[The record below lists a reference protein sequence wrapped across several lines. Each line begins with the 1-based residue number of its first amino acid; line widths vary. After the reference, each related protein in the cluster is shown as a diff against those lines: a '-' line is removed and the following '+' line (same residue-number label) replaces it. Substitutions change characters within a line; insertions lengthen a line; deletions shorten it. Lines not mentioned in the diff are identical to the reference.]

1 MIDYKYTFLNIML
14 LRRYIPYPV
23 KQSFRRLLPCVFVA
37 GIFCLSSC
45 EDDTDRPSPSS
56 PVVSFTSEIGSS
68 RTPSTRSTTDS
79 DTPQGTVTALQG
91 GSIPLYLH
99 TLYTDS
105 IALPSSD
112 SRSDRGVLTRATPI
126 KDDNMYESF
135 GVSAY
140 SYTGSWDESQTTP
153 NYFYN
158 ATASKSGGSY
168 TLSSTYYWPGS
179 SYKMKFFAYA
189 PTANGQYVLSGR
201 TQAGSPTISV
211 TIPSDVNDQKDLLV
225 AKTDELAGNTNTA
238 VALTFNHALTAIRF
252 VCGDDMQ
259 GGTVKSVSLK
269 NVYSKGT
276 YNMGIQSWSN
286 VGSPATFSQTLDKV
300 TTGTADEA
308 LTSEAQ
314 TFMMLPQQL
323 PEDAQIEILF
333 TDNTHTDHT
342 LTADIKGSEWPMG
355 KTVTYKISSSSINW
369 EYVLEVKAKKYTIT
383 DDPEQTIEVP
393 YTGDVDSVTVQSYR
407 RNGLGTKEPVAV
419 NMKFSA
425 DGGNTWSDWD
435 AGSWFYRSDLTV
447 SSDGITYNYIQHADA
462 QTGTDS
468 NPHTAVLGAKPDK
481 GSETTPYNLSNS
493 TGGNTVENTANC
505 YVVDA
510 PGYYSIPLVYGNAIK
525 NAATNASAYTSTAT
539 GTNILNPFI
548 NHTGVGIT
556 DPYIANNGCTPAKAE
571 LVWQDAASLVTDIKY
586 NAGSNGGNI
595 SFKVDRSSI
604 RQGNAVI
611 AIKDASDAI
620 LWSWHIWV
628 TDEDINDVIEI
639 TNHQNV
645 KYNFMP
651 VNLGQCNGNIITYAE
666 RSCKLKITAGDQSR
680 EITIKQL
687 EKVIATRDNHPYYE
701 WGRKDPFYPSNGMDN
716 TTKAWYDKEG
726 ISSTDNP
733 TRANLSTGA
742 ACIKNYILN
751 PNVMHSMAV
760 ADRLYL
766 NLWSANNSSVSFSDP
781 SVTIKTI
788 YDPCPVGFRLPVAN
802 CFSGFTTTGESVE
815 STSEING
822 FYDDNRIGWYLYAD
836 ATKTRTIFFPL
847 SGWRD
852 YVNSAV
858 KGVNGWSVYWYGIP
872 YDMLDAQGM
881 DIGKGYLRNK
891 NRNRRAFAGS
901 VRPCSD

>member
-1 MIDYKYTFLNIML
+1 M
-14 LRRYIPYPV
+14 RRLYSLSGKAV
-23 KQSFRRLLPCVFVA
+23 LSRLLPCVFVA

-323 PEDAQIEILF
+323 PEDAQIEVLF
-333 TDNTHTDHT
+333 TDDTHTDHT

-355 KTVTYKISSSSINW
+355 KTVTYKISSSSLNW
-369 EYVLEVKAKKYTIT
+369 TYTL
-383 DDPEQTIEVP
+383 
-393 YTGDVDSVTVQSYR
+393 DVTALADFTYAGGTQQYRVTSYR
-407 RNGLGTKEPVAV
+407 QNAQGEKEAAEWTAQYAEDGTTWTDTKPGWLTTFTASGTGGD
-419 NMKFSA
+419 SA
-425 DGGNTWSDWD
+425 QPCD
-435 AGSWFYRSDLTV
+435 ATV
-447 SSDGITYNYIQHADA
+447 EA
-462 QTGTDS
+462 QTGIS
-468 NPHTAVLGAKPDK
+468 NDFHTAALKAATAK
-481 GSETTPYNLSNS
+481 GSETTPYNLSSS
-493 TGGNTVENTANC
+493 TGGSSVENTANC
-505 YVVDA
+505 YVVSA
-510 PGYYSIPLVYGNAIK
+510 PGHYSLPLVYGNAIK
-525 NAATNASAYTSTAT
+525 NAATNVSAYTSTAT

-548 NHTGVGIT
+548 NHAGNGIT
-556 DPYIANNGCTPAKAE
+556 DPYIANNNGCTPAKAE
-571 LVWQDAASLVTDIKY
+571 LVWQDAMNLVTDIEY

-620 LWSWHIWV
+620 LWSWHVWV

-651 VNLGQCNGNIITYAE
+651 VNLGQCDGNTITYAE
-666 RSCKLKITAGDQSR
+666 RSCKVKFTAGDQSK

-687 EKVIATRDNHPYYE
+687 ANVIATGDNHPYYE

-716 TTKAWYDKEG
+716 TTKTWYDKEG
-726 ISSTDNP
+726 IPSTDNP
-733 TRANLSTGA
+733 AKANLSTGA
-742 ACIKNYILN
+742 ACIKNYILK
-751 PNVMHSMAV
+751 PNVMHATST
-760 ADRLYL
+760 ADKLFL

-802 CFSGFTTTGESVE
+802 CFSGFTTTGDSVE

-822 FYDDNRIGWYLYAD
+822 FYDDNRIGWCLYTD
-836 ATKTRTIFFPL
+836 ATRSRTIFFP
-847 SGWRD
+847 STGWRN
-852 YVNSAV
+852 YVTSAV
-858 KGVNGWSVYWYGIP
+858 KGVNVWGYYWYGIP
-872 YDMLDAQGM
+872 YDMQDAQGM
-881 DIGKGYLRNK
+881 DIGKEYLRN
-891 NRNRRAFAGS
+891 RNKTHRAFAGS
-901 VRPCSD
+901 IRPCSD

>member
-1 MIDYKYTFLNIML
+1 ML
-14 LRRYIPYPV
+14 LRRLYSLSGKAV
-23 KQSFRRLLPCVFVA
+23 LSRLLPCVFVA

-189 PTANGQYVLSGR
+189 PTANAQYVLSDR

-276 YNMGIQSWSN
+276 YHMGTQSWSN
-286 VGSPATFSQTLDKV
+286 VGTPATFPQTLNKS
-300 TTGTADEA
+300 TTGTTGEV
-308 LTSEAQ
+308 LTTDAQ
-314 TFMMLPQQL
+314 TFMMVPQTLPDGAQL
-323 PEDAQIEILF
+323 EVVF
-333 TDNTHTDHT
+333 TDNSSVDHT
-342 LTADIKGSEWPMG
+342 LTADIKGTSWPVG

-369 EYVLEVKAKKYTIT
+369 SYT
-383 DDPEQTIEVP
+383 
-393 YTGDVDSVTVQSYR
+393 
-407 RNGLGTKEPVAV
+407 
-419 NMKFSA
+419 
-425 DGGNTWSDWD
+425 
-435 AGSWFYRSDLTV
+435 LTV
-447 SSDGITYNYIQHADA
+447 SGPADFTYTGGTQPYSVTSYRENTQGVQEAAPWTAQYSVDNGVSWTDTRPEWLTAFTASGAGGTSAQPYDATAIA

-468 NPHTAVLGAKPDK
+468 NPHIAVLGAKPDK

-525 NAATNASAYTSTAT
+525 NAATNVSAYTSTAT

-548 NHTGVGIT
+548 NHTGAGIT

-571 LVWQDAASLVTDIKY
+571 LVWQDAMNLVTDIEY

-620 LWSWHIWV
+620 LWSWHVWV

-651 VNLGQCNGNIITYAE
+651 VNLGQCDGNTITYVE
-666 RSCKLKITAGDQSR
+666 RSCKVKFTAGDQSK

-687 EKVIATRDNHPYYE
+687 ANVIATGDNHPYYE

-716 TTKAWYDKEG
+716 TTKTWYDKEG
-726 ISSTDNP
+726 IPSTDNP
-733 TRANLSTGA
+733 AKANLSTGA
-742 ACIKNYILN
+742 ACIKNYILK
-751 PNVMHSMAV
+751 PNVMHATNT
-760 ADRLYL
+760 ADKLYL
-766 NLWSANNSSVSFSDP
+766 NLWFANNSSVSFSDP
-781 SVTIKTI
+781 SVAIKTI

-822 FYDDNRIGWYLYAD
+822 FYDGNRIGWYLYAD

-847 SGWRD
+847 SGWRN

-858 KGVNGWSVYWYGIP
+858 KGVNGWGYYWYGIP
-872 YDMLDAQGM
+872 YDMQDAQGM

-891 NRNRRAFAGS
+891 NRTHRAFAGS